1 MIFCPATPSPD
12 ETAQMIYGG
21 WMAAAQGAEFSVAPA
36 DGAKIGLVT
45 KCKGS
50 VSD

>member
-21 WMAAAQGAEFSVAPA
+21 WL
-36 DGAKIGLVT
+36 DGSSAGSCVFTGPSRHSQNWVT
-45 KCKGS
+45 HKM
-50 VSD
+50 